1 MSKYAQYAFGFIYG
15 RNLITPSAVA
25 WMVAIFA
32 VVIAMFS
39 LEGFVMYAAMSTILP
54 PDMYIVAI
62 LIGIVWSIIIY
73 FADFSLV
80 TFDSS
85 ESSKE
90 NRRNNRKI
98 NLERW
103 TVSSQIFQTIISK
116 FVGAVFW
123 RVVIISI
130 TMVITAPLL
139 SRFLDQ
145 RPAIQAME
153 EKNVEKKNSIITA
166 IKNKNNTEANAIQDK
181 LDKDR
186 IDLQAETAGL
196 GLSGQRGCRETC
208 EAIKSRINE
217 RQNRLNQTKIENDKY
232 VNRLLEAN
240 DREFERLTN
249 QKLLSPDSYTLSD
262 VFFSQRQKTTN
273 LILGF
278 NASDII
284 ASSML
289 LIIFSILL
297 LLKLLQPKS
306 VEIYFNSML
315 QSEYSNYVNGGFD
328 HLPVDILKES
338 ERHEGVSPLRD
349 MRFEKWFYG
358 KFLPSQK
365 RIEQQSSIR
374 AAHDEI
380 GAELERLKQGREI
393 AMKRSHGLESS
404 LEVAREDK
412 WKLEESR
419 KHVSDEIDRL
429 SNRINEI
436 DLDIRQK
443 MRSLLSVE
451 KTALESRKVEKS
463 RILSEVRRELS
474 ERIPILLG
482 NNTRKIQE
490 ICAGLGVADANPS
503 PTLIDAN
510 HDLKELFACDADLK
524 EKRHSLNVESDS
536 LEMEIAFIDQAILD
550 RCNKIDALRS
560 VVAYHDLDL
569 IEDTALDAFKFE
581 RNELVRQRS
590 ADELKAISIDER
602 IQIKVH
608 EIDAIIKKLTTTS
621 AQADQYDSG
630 IVEKENRMF
639 NFQGSDFNGTGN
651 ASDETVDNSDETVF

>member
-1 MSKYAQYAFGFIYG
+1 MLKYLQYAFGFIYG

-25 WMVAIFA
+25 WMVAIFG

-54 PDMYIVAI
+54 PDMYIASI
-62 LIGIVWSIIIY
+62 LIGIVWSMIIY

-90 NRRNNRKI
+90 NRRNNRQKR
-98 NLERW
+98 LERV
-103 TVSSQIFQTIISK
+103 TVSSQIFQKIISK

-123 RVVIISI
+123 RVVIISV

-145 RPAIQAME
+145 RPAIEAME
-153 EKNVEKKNSIITA
+153 AKNVEKKNSIVTA
-166 IKNKNNTEANAIQDK
+166 VKKKNDTEEDAIQDQIT
-181 LDKDR
+181 KDGTA
-186 IDLQAETAGL
+186 LQEEAAGV
-196 GLSGQRGCRETC
+196 GLSGKGGCGPTCDIIKNRIETQQNNLNRT
-208 EAIKSRINE
+208 KSYNDNYIN
-217 RQNRLNQTKIENDKY
+217 K
-232 VNRLLEAN
+232 LLSAN

-249 QKLLSPDSYTLSD
+249 QKLLSPNSYTLSD
-262 VFFSQRQKTTN
+262 VFFSQRNKTTN

-315 QSEYSNYVNGGFD
+315 QSEYSSYVNGGFD

-338 ERHEGVSPLRD
+338 ERHNGVSPLRD

-365 RIEQQSSIR
+365 RIEQQSSIK
-374 AAHDEI
+374 AAHDKI

-393 AMKRSHGLESS
+393 AMKRSHGLEAS

-412 WKLEESR
+412 WRLEESR
-419 KHVSDEIDRL
+419 KYVSDEIDRL

-451 KTALESRKVEKS
+451 KTAMESRKVEKS

-524 EKRHSLNVESDS
+524 EKRHNLNVESDS

-550 RCNKIDALRS
+550 RINKIDALRS

-581 RNELVRQRS
+581 RNESVRQRS

-602 IQIKVH
+602 IQIKAH
-608 EIDAIIKKLTTTS
+608 EIDDIIKKLATTS
-621 AQADQYDSG
+621 AQADRYDGG

-639 NFQGSDFNGTGN
+639 NFQDSDFNGTGN
-651 ASDETVDNSDETVF
+651 ASDEAFDNSDETIF